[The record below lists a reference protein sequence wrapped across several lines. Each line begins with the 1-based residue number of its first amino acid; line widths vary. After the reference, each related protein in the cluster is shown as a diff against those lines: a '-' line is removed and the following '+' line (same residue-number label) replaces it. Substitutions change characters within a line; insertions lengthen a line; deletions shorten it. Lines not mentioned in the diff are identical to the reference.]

1 MNFEKIE
8 AKIDMN
14 VEDLALRRVKEL
26 FPTLI
31 GADELRRME
40 VPKLDWF
47 IPNFVPVG
55 LSILGGPKKLGKSYL
70 VLQFCQDIIADGG
83 KVFYFAGEDTNALQK
98 DRHKILNFE
107 DTKNFQYHPGRHGQ
121 FASPQAFRSKV
132 EQMLDVHRFD
142 VIFIDTMNMALT
154 PQGLTPHRSDDYSYY
169 ASELRLW
176 AELAVK
182 HNIAIFMVH
191 HTGKSA
197 HVHYPDPL
205 DHLLGST
212 AITATADWVLVMQKA
227 KNSEDAML
235 YVEGKMAKA
244 QEFALEKVDGIYYRI
259 AGHAK
264 DLALSRKKAQQEV
277 CDCIKANPNIRQFE
291 LVQKLER
298 SKQNVSRAVGKL
310 IRDGYITGNSNDG
323 YTILETP

>member
-1 MNFEKIE
+1 MDFDKFEERQK
-8 AKIDMN
+8 MN
-14 VEDLALRRVKEL
+14 VEELSLRKLKEA

-31 GADELRRME
+31 GADELKRME
-40 VPKLDWF
+40 IPKLDWF
-47 IPNFVPVG
+47 IPDLVPVG

-83 KVFYFAGEDTNALQK
+83 KVFYFAGEDSNTLQK
-98 DRHKILNFE
+98 ARHEVLNFE

-182 HNIAIFMVH
+182 HNVGIFMVH
-191 HTGKSA
+191 HTGKAA
-197 HVHYPDPL
+197 HQHYPDPL

-212 AITATADWVLVMQKA
+212 AITATADWVLVMQKTQDGQGA
-227 KNSEDAML
+227 SL
-235 YVEGKMAKA
+235 YVEGKMAKS
-244 QEFALEKVDGIYYRI
+244 QEFGLEKVDGIYFRI
-259 AGHAK
+259 VGHAK

-291 LVQKLER
+291 IVQKLER

-310 IRDGYITGNSNDG
+310 IRGGYITGNSNDG
-323 YTILETP
+323 YAILETP